1 MSRKNLLII
10 SLCILILAILSWCS
24 HQFLANE
31 KNTKSNQIL
40 QNFLQNKT
48 INKYKKIINSGF
60 IQENLELN
68 IKWENKNTLFTLT
81 ISSII
86 SKNISSG
93 AQEGKYR
100 FIFISENNTFL
111 EKTTISWDINIIS
124 MDGEYFIKPENI
136 QFYWPKWKYSNQEI
150 ERKISEINNKWIKID
165 KEIPLTSFLETI
177 LNTQRLSYKFL
188 KSEDKETFIHAEP
201 AKDWSINISNISDNY
216 KNIYS
221 SWTIYPTSWD
231 LYLSWIQKL
240 IRQKNG
246 NKFKIINFL
255 KKWDLISDVKIN
267 RGQKKIKIYFDSSL
281 IYNNLPKSTQ
291 ELKLDI
297 KWKYIIT
304 SNRNA
309 EINAP
314 EDYTNFT
321 ETYISKKK
329 P

>member
-10 SLCILILAILSWCS
+10 SLCIFILAILCWCS
-24 HQFLANE
+24 HQFLDNE
-31 KNTKSNQIL
+31 KNIKSNQVL
-40 QNFLQNKT
+40 QNFLHNKT
-48 INKYKKIINSGF
+48 IDKYKKIINSGS

-68 IKWENKNTLFTLT
+68 IKWENKNTIFKLT
-81 ISSII
+81 ISSNI

-93 AQEGKYR
+93 TQDGKYR
-100 FIFISENNTFL
+100 FIFINENNTFL

-124 MDGEYFIKPENI
+124 TNGEYFIKPENI

-165 KEIPLTSFLETI
+165 KEIPFTSFLETI
-177 LNTQRLSYKFL
+177 LNTQSLFYKFL
-188 KSEDKETFIHAEP
+188 KLEDKETFIHTNP
-201 AKDWSINISNISDNY
+201 TKDWSINISNTSDNY

-221 SWTIYPTSWD
+221 SWIIYSTSWD
-231 LYLSWIQKL
+231 IYLSWIQKL

-246 NKFKIINFL
+246 SKFKIINFL

-309 EINAP
+309 EINTP
-314 EDYTNFT
+314 KDYVNFT
-321 ETYISKKK
+321 ETYISKK
-329 P
+329 